1 MKRFYLLATLFTAA
15 LLSCSKDPI
24 DDGNEQKPE
33 RDSVLVYSISMPK
46 YVFGFTGQNRYSY
59 CPSIVDNGDGTTHV
73 YFCGTKSN
81 IFVDNIYHIQEFADG
96 TRSNEKSVLQPSLE
110 WDSRH
115 NCDPSVIEGDF
126 KMDGVS
132 YKYAM
137 FFLSNPM
144 EYYYNEIGVA
154 FSLSLIHI

>member
-81 IFVDNIYHIQEFADG
+81 IFVDNIYHMI
-96 TRSNEKSVLQPSLE
+96 
-110 WDSRH
+110 
-115 NCDPSVIEGDF
+115 
-126 KMDGVS
+126 KMNYEIVDGVLH
-132 YKYAM
+132 
-137 FFLSNPM
+137 FFVTYNPIVKRVADPLEKM
-144 EYYYNEIGVA
+144 EKLTISGGIENG
-154 FSLSLIHI
+154 

>member
-81 IFVDNIYHIQEFADG
+81 IFVDNIYHIQELADG
-96 TRSNEKSVLQPSLE
+96 TASAEKASF
-110 WDSRH
+110 SRALTGTA
-115 NCDPSVIEGDF
+115 DTI
-126 KMDGVS
+126 
-132 YKYAM
+132 ATR
-137 FFLSNPM
+137 
-144 EYYYNEIGVA
+144 A
-154 FSLSLIHI
+154 